1 MYYILNDVEP
11 KLVLH
16 YFEEICAIPHGS
28 HHTKQISDYLV
39 KFAKDRNLKVK
50 QDEAENVIIWKKGS
64 AGHEKAEPLMLQ
76 GHMDMV
82 LEKNKGV
89 PLDLVNNPIHLKYD
103 DGFLHA
109 DGTTLGGDDGI
120 AVAMMLAA
128 LDDRNLVH
136 PPLECVFTTDEEIG
150 MDGMAA
156 LDASVLQAKRLVNLD
171 SEEEGVFTVGCAGG
185 THLDLVLPVQ
195 MKVKTGMML
204 HVEIAGLRGG
214 HSGECIDR
222 GRANAVI
229 LMGRLLRKLFKKS
242 EFSLSSLE
250 GGSKD
255 NAIPRSCTADL
266 LFFGQFDN
274 RIISNTVEKFTEQI
288 QNEYQFTDP
297 DIEVRSG
304 WTDMTA
310 KEAQVATAHDTRKTV
325 AILTALPNGLM
336 ETDPNTGRPQT
347 SLNLGICQMKDD
359 QVQITYLVR
368 SSINSQKK
376 YLCSKVKAIGEL
388 AGARI
393 DTTGDYP
400 AWEYQKDCPLRD
412 TLVEV
417 YKKAYGKEPKISI
430 THGGLECGLLAA
442 KIPGLQSV
450 SLGPDMEGIH
460 TPDEKL
466 SVESVRRTWDF
477 LVRAMEALA

>member
-1 MYYILNDVEP
+1 MWRSQA
-11 KLVLH
+11 
-16 YFEEICAIPHGS
+16 FG
-28 HHTKQISDYLV
+28 
-39 KFAKDRNLKVK
+39 
-50 QDEAENVIIWKKGS
+50 
-64 AGHEKAEPLMLQ
+64 
-76 GHMDMV
+76 
-82 LEKNKGV
+82 
-89 PLDLVNNPIHLKYD
+89 
-103 DGFLHA
+103 
-109 DGTTLGGDDGI
+109 
-120 AVAMMLAA
+120 AA
-128 LDDRNLVH
+128 
-136 PPLECVFTTDEEIG
+136 
-150 MDGMAA
+150 
-156 LDASVLQAKRLVNLD
+156 
-171 SEEEGVFTVGCAGG
+171 
-185 THLDLVLPVQ
+185 
-195 MKVKTGMML
+195 
-204 HVEIAGLRGG
+204 
-214 HSGECIDR
+214 
-222 GRANAVI
+222 
-229 LMGRLLRKLFKKS
+229 
-242 EFSLSSLE
+242 FSLSSLE

-310 KEAQVATAHDTRKTV
+310 KDAQVATAHDTRKTV

-466 SVESVRRTWDF
+466 SVDGRYHKRLAPRSGGGVQKTLLSGTVHVREEG
-477 LVRAMEALA
+477 VREPRGLPALRGHLCGAGPDPAPQGQGRNPGTGPLP

>member
-1 MYYILNDVEP
+1 MYYLLNDVEP

-28 HHTKQISDYLV
+28 RHTTKISDYLV
-39 KFAKDRNLKVK
+39 KFAKDRNLKVV

-64 AGHEKAEPLMLQ
+64 AGHEKSAPLMLQ

-82 LEKNKGV
+82 LETNRDV

-103 DGFLHA
+103 NGFLHA
-109 DGTTLGGDDGI
+109 EGTTLGGDDGI

-128 LDDRNLVH
+128 LDDKNLVH

-150 MDGMAA
+150 MDGMVA
-156 LDASVLQAKRLVNLD
+156 LDASVLKAKQLINLD

-185 THLDLVLPVQ
+185 THMELLLPVQ
-195 MKVKTGMML
+195 LKKKTGMQL
-204 HVEIAGLRGG
+204 HVEITGLRGG
-214 HSGECIDR
+214 HSGECINL
-222 GRANAVI
+222 GRANAVM

-242 EFSLSSLE
+242 EFSLGSLD

-255 NAIPRSCTADL
+255 NAIPRTCTADL

-274 RIISNTVEKFTEQI
+274 RIISATVEKFKEQI
-288 QNEYQFTDP
+288 RNEYQFTDP
-297 DIEVRSG
+297 DIEVRSD
-304 WTDMTA
+304 WTDLTSRETA
-310 KEAQVATAHDTRKTV
+310 VATAHDTRKAV
-325 AILTALPNGLM
+325 AMLTALPNGLI

-347 SLNLGICQMKDD
+347 SLNLGICKMQED
-359 QVQITYLVR
+359 QIEITYLVR

-376 YLCSKVKAIGEL
+376 YLVSKVKAVGEL
-388 AGARI
+388 SGARI
-393 DTTGDYP
+393 DATGDYP

-412 TLVEV
+412 TLVCV
-417 YKKAYGKEPKISI
+417 YEKAYGKKPKLSI

-450 SLGPDMEGIH
+450 SIGPDMEGIH

-477 LVRAMEALA
+477 LVKAMEALA

>member
-1 MYYILNDVEP
+1 MRE
-11 KLVLH
+11 
-16 YFEEICAIPHGS
+16 
-28 HHTKQISDYLV
+28 
-39 KFAKDRNLKVK
+39 
-50 QDEAENVIIWKKGS
+50 
-64 AGHEKAEPLMLQ
+64 
-76 GHMDMV
+76 
-82 LEKNKGV
+82 
-89 PLDLVNNPIHLKYD
+89 
-103 DGFLHA
+103 
-109 DGTTLGGDDGI
+109 DDGI
-120 AVAMMLAA
+120 GVGDALGLNHHAHLATGLHGIGVDDTGVCVGDGLELLQA
-128 LDDRNLVH
+128 LDVAFYRLATGPGARGRDRVCRLYQERHHRSGLDVRMVG
-136 PPLECVFTTDEEIG
+136 LDG
-150 MDGMAA
+150 MDDGGRLPVATAQIRADDGMAA

-222 GRANAVI
+222 GRANAI
-229 LMGRLLRKLFKKS
+229 MLMGRLLRKLFKKS

-430 THGGLECGLLAA
+430 THGGLECGILAA